1 MDWLPLVAIGIM
13 WSAFLL
19 PGPRRRPSPRS
30 QVHDFERGMELL
42 AYSEVQGTTGRWIVT
57 PRKGMRF
64 IGTAERCR
72 ARSRERRRK
81 VLAFLLE
88 SIGLT
93 FLIGLVPPLR
103 AIWYVSAGMGV
114 LLAVYVWLL
123 LTLKHR
129 SAVPATSGP
138 RRHRGRAMPPPR
150 PSPDTWL
157 RAAARGHGRPSTAW
171 ARWADLI
178 ASTWSCERRV
188 RSPGPDRLTGGPR
201 RTRSR
206 SASALRRSERRP
218 GAGASGRPAFGA
230 SERQRDPRDPSKRDG
245 PGTRTDRRVTRRARR
260 RDGLGP

>member
-129 SAVPATSGP
+129 SAVPADERAATTPGP
-138 RRHRGRAMPPPR
+138 SHAAAAAVARYVAEGRSTWPR
-150 PSPDTWL
+150 PTFNGLGAVGGSDRVHVVV
-157 RAAARGHGRPSTAW
+157 RAAGQ
-171 ARWADLI
+171 
-178 ASTWSCERRV
+178 V
-188 RSPGPDRLTGGPR
+188 
-201 RTRSR
+201 
-206 SASALRRSERRP
+206 
-218 GAGASGRPAFGA
+218 AGA
-230 SERQRDPRDPSKRDG
+230 
-245 PGTRTDRRVTRRARR
+245 
-260 RDGLGP
+260 